1 MVFTSWELLNRIII
15 PFIPCRDHTGS
26 IYIPIYIVFL
36 WKKYE
41 DVAKYIIHGYNRY
54 VRNLFFR
61 AFFRKASEKSTP
73 FSNQLNSFPPEIHL
87 KRPWAPPL
95 NSEMILI
102 PSVWNEENTGPTF
115 HGKFVRKSI
124 DSTVTFHGILL
135 MVQKSCIYQLRE
147 RERWLK
153 SHYLQGFS
161 TIQNGGFPAGLAPW
175 PGTPNPQ
182 PGWPC
187 SLLNDEQRVATFG
200 GGWAPTR

>member
-1 MVFTSWELLNRIII
+1 MVVIPWKGGSSFDLPKIPRKKNLETLDYAKKIIWKHQKLVVFTSWELLNRIII

-41 DVAKYIIHGYNRY
+41 DVAKYIIHGYDRY

-135 MVQKSCIYQLRE
+135 MVQKSCTT
-147 RERWLK
+147 W
-153 SHYLQGFS
+153 
-161 TIQNGGFPAGLAPW
+161 
-175 PGTPNPQ
+175 
-182 PGWPC
+182 
-187 SLLNDEQRVATFG
+187 DV
-200 GGWAPTR
+200 